1 MIRLSTI
8 AWSFSIASLLKSG
21 MKGFV
26 YASLELA
33 LFVFVAALVSMY
45 LQKWERGL

>member
-1 MIRLSTI
+1 MIRLSTL
-8 AWSFSIASLLKSG
+8 AWSISIASILKSG

-33 LFVFVAALVSMY
+33 LFVGIAAVVSMY
-45 LQKWERGL
+45 LQKWEREL